1 MQEKIRKKAGGGG
14 ARWSGVGQR
23 VGQDAQTRG
32 LLVLIAGALL
42 VAGLVQAVTNLREPV
57 RIEAREFVYED
68 VRVSVPIF
76 VEQGPVTV
84 NVNTD
89 GLEALVRLHGIGEAL
104 AARIIAHR
112 QEHGP
117 FSSLDELDRVSG
129 IGPETINGLRDHATV
144 GPVDQ

>member
-1 MQEKIRKKAGGGG
+1 MQEKVRGESTRG
-14 ARWSGVGQR
+14 SR

-42 VAGLVQAVTNLREPV
+42 AAGAIQAVLSLREPV
-57 RIEAREFVYED
+57 RIEAREFVYEN
-68 VRVSVPIF
+68 VGVIVPIF
-76 VEQGPVTV
+76 VEQGPV

-104 AARIIAHR
+104 AARIIADR
-112 QEHGP
+112 QENGP

-129 IGPETINGLRDHATV
+129 IGPDTINGLRDHATV
-144 GPVDQ
+144 GNSDQ